1 MYKPKLIKTPKDLL
15 NNVNNTLSHIKKSM
29 PRKRIYKFKP
39 ILKGFMNKLRGDK
52 KLSKELD
59 DHLNKKNVNTSG
71 DFNYYRLTK
80 NRSAFNDRYLL
91 YTSNG
96 DNNSSINQYFDK
108 IRPGLLDLIDY
119 QKTQGEWKVQL
130 SMKVTFVSFIDNDRK
145 QIMHTKGHNETIM

>member
-1 MYKPKLIKTPKDLL
+1 MYKPKLIKTQKDLL
-15 NNVNNTLSHIKKSM
+15 NNVNNTLSNIKKSM
-29 PRKRIYKFKP
+29 PRKTIYKFKP

-71 DFNYYRLTK
+71 DFHYYRLTK

-108 IRPGLLDLIDY
+108 IRPGLHDLIDY

>member
-15 NNVNNTLSHIKKSM
+15 NNVNNTLSNIKKNM
-29 PRKRIYKFKP
+29 PRKTIYKFKP

-59 DHLNKKNVNTSG
+59 DHLNKTNVNTSG
-71 DFNYYRLTK
+71 DFHYYRLTK

-108 IRPGLLDLIDY
+108 IRPGLHDLIDY
-119 QKTQGEWKVQL
+119 
-130 SMKVTFVSFIDNDRK
+130 
-145 QIMHTKGHNETIM
+145 

>member
-15 NNVNNTLSHIKKSM
+15 NNVNNTLSNIKKSM
-29 PRKRIYKFKP
+29 PRKTIYKFKP
-39 ILKGFMNKLRGDK
+39 ILKGFMNKLRSDK

-71 DFNYYRLTK
+71 DFHYYRLTK

-108 IRPGLLDLIDY
+108 IRPGLHDLIDY
-119 QKTQGEWKVQL
+119 
-130 SMKVTFVSFIDNDRK
+130 
-145 QIMHTKGHNETIM
+145 

>member
-15 NNVNNTLSHIKKSM
+15 NNVNNTLSNIKKSM
-29 PRKRIYKFKP
+29 PRKTIYKFKP
-39 ILKGFMNKLRGDK
+39 ILKGFMNKLSSDN

-71 DFNYYRLTK
+71 DFHYYRLTK
-80 NRSAFNDRYLL
+80 SRSAFNDRYLL

-108 IRPGLLDLIDY
+108 IRPGLHDLIDY
-119 QKTQGEWKVQL
+119 
-130 SMKVTFVSFIDNDRK
+130 
-145 QIMHTKGHNETIM
+145 